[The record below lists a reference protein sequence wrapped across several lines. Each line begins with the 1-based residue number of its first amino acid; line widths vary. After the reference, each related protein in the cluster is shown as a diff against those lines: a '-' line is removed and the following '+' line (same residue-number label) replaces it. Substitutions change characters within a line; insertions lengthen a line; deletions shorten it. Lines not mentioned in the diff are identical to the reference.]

1 MNIELMQKELVGL
14 PEAESGYYKHII
26 KLVMPIKLL
35 CDQPEQYAYLLP
47 VPYPDNTIFHASPGI
62 LEFDLSSD
70 LNIQMTVRSDQG
82 LVSIKKGDPLVHI
95 VPSNDKAVIVNKN
108 IDHDLAQDIED
119 MSRITLNKSPLNR
132 KWSSMKSQRVRYF
145 KKNDLIARIKSYK

>member
-1 MNIELMQKELVGL
+1 
-14 PEAESGYYKHII
+14 
-26 KLVMPIKLL
+26 
-35 CDQPEQYAYLLP
+35 
-47 VPYPDNTIFHASPGI
+47 IFHASPGI

-70 LNIQMTVRSDQG
+70 LNIQMTVRSDLG

-95 VPSNDKAVIVNKN
+95 VPSNDKAVIVNKK

-145 KKNDLIARIKSYK
+145 KKMT